1 LDQDIKQHF
10 VYREIMA
17 ISQVQHKNIVRY
29 FACWIET
36 VDPNMKQLEK
46 AIKKVESR
54 LRKEYRNKRNL

>member
-1 LDQDIKQHF
+1 
-10 VYREIMA
+10 MA